1 MVGGGGHKPRIIVAY
16 RHLEAIKMKL
26 YVANTTKQEFDFT
39 YMLPENPRPFM
50 HKIRAGSQVEIT
62 GSQDDVDAI
71 INQHSIYG
79 MVEANKVK
87 KGFGGL
93 CYRLEKPIS
102 VDAIEQGLSQNDQ
115 DKIDRALDARKLSA
129 AAADQVISQRAQEM
143 GLQQRSPLE
152 VEVVEEGKN
161 PYDTSGKFNETIEVI
176 KDGGP
181 APKRGRRSK

>member
-1 MVGGGGHKPRIIVAY
+1 
-16 RHLEAIKMKL
+16 MKL
-26 YVANTTKQEFDFT
+26 YVANCSKQEFDFT
-39 YMLPENPRPFM
+39 YMIPENLRPFM
-50 HKIRAGSQVEIT
+50 HKIRAGAQVEIN
-62 GSQDDVDAI
+62 GSQDEIDAI

-93 CYRLEKPIS
+93 CYRLEKPVSI
-102 VDAIEQGLSQNDQ
+102 DAIEQGLSQNDQ

-129 AAADQVISQRAQEM
+129 AAADQVISQKAQEM
-143 GLQQRSPLE
+143 GLQQKAPLE
-152 VEVVEEGKN
+152 VEVIEEGKN
-161 PYDTSGKFNETIEVI
+161 PYDTTGKFSETIEVV